1 MQIQK
6 LFVYLYKQLQQRKA
20 VKQKNMKTLSNLN
33 SEKIEKVLSITG
45 FNYDMVFSSN
55 EDGTENIIFDCTKD
69 AEKFEKLY
77 NE

>member
-1 MQIQK
+1 LQIQK